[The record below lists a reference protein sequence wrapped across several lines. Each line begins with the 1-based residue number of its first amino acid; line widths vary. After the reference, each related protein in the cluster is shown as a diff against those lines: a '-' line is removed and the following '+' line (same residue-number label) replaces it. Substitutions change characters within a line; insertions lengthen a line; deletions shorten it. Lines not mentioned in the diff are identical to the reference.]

1 MVVRKVE
8 LTVEQSDRLDALARE
23 LDISSDTLAATA
35 IEAMLDLGQW
45 HRDEIEKGLAE
56 ADRGEFANEDELK
69 AILDK
74 YTQRA

>member
-1 MVVRKVE
+1 MVARKVE

-35 IEAMLDLGQW
+35 IEAMLYLDQW

-56 ADRGEFANEDELK
+56 ADRGEFATEDELK

-74 YTQRA
+74 